1 MSKANL
7 EQFYI
12 LVQNSEELQQ
22 QLGAIQDSQIF
33 NETAARLGQE
43 NGYSF
48 TADEVDAFLKEKTQQ
63 SNAELSDRELEA
75 VAGGKLID
83 KLIGDGPCPK
93 DTKFTVCFL
102 VSSCWGSKC

>member
-1 MSKANL
+1 MSKENL

-12 LVQNSEELQQ
+12 LVQNSEALQQ
-22 QLGAIQDSQIF
+22 QLGAIQESEVF

-48 TADEVDAFLKEKTQQ
+48 SAEEVDTFLNEKKQQ

-75 VAGGKLID
+75 VAGGK
-83 KLIGDGPCPK
+83 GERCPIN
-93 DTKFTVCFL
+93 TRFTVCFL
-102 VSSCWGSKC
+102 VSGCWGSRC

>member
-48 TADEVDAFLKEKTQQ
+48 TADEVDTFLKEKTQE

-75 VAGGKLID
+75 VAGGKRT
-83 KLIGDGPCPK
+83 CPA
-93 DTKFTVCFL
+93 DTRVTFCFI
-102 VSSCWGSKC
+102 VSSCIASKC

>member
-12 LVQNSEELQQ
+12 MVQNSEELQQ
-22 QLGAIQDSQIF
+22 QLGAIKDSKTF

-48 TADEVDAFLKEKTQQ
+48 TADEVDAFLNDKIQQ
-63 SNAELSDRELEA
+63 NNAELSDRELEA
-75 VAGGKLID
+75 VAGGKRT
-83 KLIGDGPCPK
+83 CPV
-93 DTKFTVCFL
+93 DTRVTFCIIISKCL
-102 VSSCWGSKC
+102 GSKC

>member
-12 LVQNSEELQQ
+12 LVQNSEQLQQ

-48 TADEVDAFLKEKTQQ
+48 TADEVDTFLKEKTQE

-75 VAGGKLID
+75 VAGGK
-83 KLIGDGPCPK
+83 GGPCPLN
-93 DTKFTVCFL
+93 TKFTACFL
-102 VSSCWGSKC
+102 VSGCWGSKC

>member
-1 MSKANL
+1 MSKENL

-33 NETAARLGQE
+33 NETAVRLGQE

-48 TADEVDAFLKEKTQQ
+48 TADEVDAFLNEKIQQ
-63 SNAELSDRELEA
+63 NNAELSDRELEA
-75 VAGGKLID
+75 VAGGKSRCP
-83 KLIGDGPCPK
+83 IG
-93 DTKFTVCFL
+93 TRFTFCVL

>member
-1 MSKANL
+1 MSKENL

-12 LVQNSEELQQ
+12 LVQNSETLQQ
-22 QLGAIQDSQIF
+22 QLGAIQEREIF

-48 TADEVDAFLKEKTQQ
+48 SAEEVDTFLNEKKQQ

-75 VAGGKLID
+75 VAGGK
-83 KLIGDGPCPK
+83 KKTCPM
-93 DTKFTVCFL
+93 DTGLTACFL
-102 VSSCWGSKC
+102 VSGCWGSYC